1 MSLIRLRRIGLP
13 VPAGFC
19 VAATVLQEHLERNN
33 LVSRAKAT
41 VDKLAKA
48 EPQAKGPI
56 LADLRGAII
65 NAPLAEDVRREIETQ
80 YRALAAG
87 HVAVRSSG
95 TAEDLPGHSFA
106 GQYDTYLGVAD
117 LAGCVEAVKKCWASL
132 WTLRAYEYREKNG
145 FDHLKIGMAVIVQ
158 TLVAADVSGV
168 IFTVDPLTG
177 GRSRIIIEA
186 CFGLGDALVSGKVTP
201 DRFVVHKR
209 SFRIPSRAI
218 SEKKVERV
226 LAGNG
231 QVQEQA
237 VPKEKSSAC
246 CLDEKQIRK
255 LAKLAKKV
263 ENGFGCPQD
272 IEWAICN
279 GKIFFLQS
287 RPITALPP
295 VKSWEDRQIWCC
307 SPAKEVMPD
316 VMTPMSLSV
325 IDALLADFIDPVFG
339 LLCMDRGEQ
348 PIYGLVA
355 GRLYFNANIW
365 GAVFRD
371 LPGTK
376 GLDFMKLAGSHKGLQ
391 KVIDRLLN
399 ASDEDL
405 PDMKFKRF
413 KFFLKIPLTILG
425 SLFDTPAK
433 GRHILARAGAQN
445 VTWSRL
451 DVANLTTEEI
461 TACCQEIMMKLT
473 EPLRQMP
480 YLVSIFGAL
489 AILDVVCNKWFP
501 DGNTKTGKLLT
512 GMGGMVDAS
521 AGLDIWR
528 LAAIAHSK
536 PDVDDLILSNKD
548 WRTIEKELCRGRP
561 ALEARAGSPR
571 HDDSG
576 REFLAEWNR
585 FMFLHGHHCRGE
597 LELYNKRW
605 AETPDYILKFVRSHI
620 TQMGKMDPV
629 QSFAISARRR
639 QELEQQCRRQLRNPI
654 KRMVFNL
661 LLDRA
666 QQGSIFRENAK
677 SEVIKVLTMMRKL
690 VIELG
695 KRLAGSG
702 VLENADDIFFLR
714 YEEIAPAVM
723 GGSLPLGRDGGQQ
736 TIPVGATPCGCPGQ
750 ARGPAPTRLRMSSVI
765 AARRAEYNKNNSVVP
780 PDVVFGKF
788 DPDNYIADAEDES
801 VAASLGA
808 GNDGQVLNGLG
819 VSPGKA
825 TGKARVI
832 LRADTEEQLLAGEIL
847 VAPFTDPGWTP
858 YFVPAAAIVMDEG
871 GVISHG
877 SIVAREYGI
886 PAVVNVGGGTKII
899 KTGQIIH
906 VDGDNGRITVLQ

>member
-1 MSLIRLRRIGLP
+1 VSQARIVSLDAAAHADETAVGPKAMSLIRLRRIGLP

-19 VAATVLQEHLERNN
+19 VAATVLQEHLEQNN
-33 LVSRAKAT
+33 LISRVKAT

-48 EPQAKGPI
+48 EPQAKGAI
-56 LADLRGAII
+56 LADLRAAII
-65 NAPLAEDVRREIETQ
+65 NAPLAQEVQREIETH
-80 YRALAAG
+80 YRALAADR
-87 HVAVRSSG
+87 VAVRSSG

-117 LAGCVEAVKKCWASL
+117 VAGCIEAIKKCWASL
-132 WTLRAYEYREKNG
+132 WTLRAYEYRERND

-186 CFGLGDALVSGKVTP
+186 CFGLGEALVSGKVTP
-201 DRFVVHKR
+201 DRFIVNKR
-209 SFRIPSRAI
+209 NLRILSRTI
-218 SEKKVERV
+218 SDKKVERLPV
-226 LAGNG
+226 GNG
-231 QVQEQA
+231 LVQEQA
-237 VPKEKSSAC
+237 VPKERSSAC
-246 CLDEKQIRK
+246 CLEHKQIKK

-263 ENGFGCPQD
+263 ETGSGCPQD
-272 IEWAICN
+272 IEWAICKK
-279 GKIFFLQS
+279 KIFFLQS

-295 VKSWEDRQIWCC
+295 EKSWEDRQIWCC
-307 SPAKEVMPD
+307 SPAREVMPD
-316 VMTPMSLSV
+316 VVTPMSLSV
-325 IDALLADFIDPVFG
+325 IDALLADFIDPIFG
-339 LLCMDRGEQ
+339 LLCMDRGDQ

-355 GRLYFNANIW
+355 GRIYFNANIW

-376 GLDFMKLAGSHKGLQ
+376 GLDFMKLAGGHKGLQ
-391 KVIDRLLN
+391 KVIDRLQN
-399 ASDEDL
+399 ACDEDL
-405 PDMKFKRF
+405 PDTRFKRYR
-413 KFFLKIPLTILG
+413 FFLKIPLIILG
-425 SLFDTPAK
+425 ALCNTPSK
-433 GRHILARAGAQN
+433 GRRILARAGAQN
-445 VTWSRL
+445 EKWSRL
-451 DVANLTTEEI
+451 DVASLTTEEI

-473 EPLRQMP
+473 EPLRHMP

-501 DGNTKTGKLLT
+501 DGNTKTGRLLA

-528 LAAIAHSK
+528 LAAMAHSK

-548 WRTIEKELCRGRP
+548 WHTVEAELSRTE
-561 ALEARAGSPR
+561 
-571 HDDSG
+571 SG

-585 FMFLHGHHCRGE
+585 FMLLHGHHCRGE

-620 TQMGKMDPV
+620 TQIGKIDPV
-629 QSFAISARRR
+629 QSFAISARQR

-654 KRMVFNL
+654 KRMIFNHL
-661 LLDRA
+661 LARS

-714 YEEIAPAVM
+714 YEEITPVAR
-723 GGSLPLGRDGGQQ
+723 GGSLKAAGFGDG
-736 TIPVGATPCGCPGQ
+736 V
-750 ARGPAPTRLRMSSVI
+750 R
-765 AARRAEYNKNNSVVP
+765 ARRAEYNKNNSVIP

-788 DPDNYIADAEDES
+788 DPDNYVPDAEDES
-801 VAASLGA
+801 VAASPGA
-808 GNDGQVLNGLG
+808 GNDGQVLNGIG

-886 PAVVNVGGGTKII
+886 PAVVNVGGGTRII
-899 KTGQIIH
+899 KTGQMIQ
-906 VDGDNGRITVLQ
+906 VDGDNGVVTLLE